1 MFVVRAGRRI
11 VGIVSSLAPKRDG
24 HASPHQRRNYAIIRG
39 VGGNDMATSSIT
51 ANFKAD
57 ESRAVNAL
65 SSGIAAVF
73 RKIAPVDARAVLF
86 GSRARGDANQDSDWD
101 VLVLL
106 GKDRI
111 TASDQDN
118 IAYPIHEIGWEIDEM
133 VNPVMYTMRE
143 WESKRGTPF
152 YENVTREGVAL

>member
-1 MFVVRAGRRI
+1 
-11 VGIVSSLAPKRDG
+11 
-24 HASPHQRRNYAIIRG
+24 
-39 VGGNDMATSSIT
+39 MATSSIT
-51 ANFKAD
+51 ANFKAN
-57 ESRAVNAL
+57 EARAANAL
-65 SSGIAAVF
+65 VSGIAAVF
-73 RKIAPVDARAVLF
+73 RKIAPVDAKAVLF
-86 GSRARGDANQDSDWD
+86 GSRARGDARQDSDWD

-118 IAYPIHEIGWEIDEM
+118 VAYPIHEIGWEINEM

-152 YENVTREGVAL
+152 YENVMKEGIAL

>member
-1 MFVVRAGRRI
+1 MAISSIMVDTKANEVRA
-11 VGIVSSLAPKRDG
+11 VDALA
-24 HASPHQRRNYAIIRG
+24 
-39 VGGNDMATSSIT
+39 
-51 ANFKAD
+51 
-57 ESRAVNAL
+57 
-65 SSGIAAVF
+65 SGIAAVF
-73 RKIAPVDARAVLF
+73 RKIAPVDAKAVLF
-86 GSRARGDANQDSDWD
+86 GSRARGDASKDSDWD

-118 IAYPIHEIGWEIDEM
+118 VAYPIHEIGWEIDEM

-152 YENVTREGVAL
+152 YEHVMREGIEL

>member
-1 MFVVRAGRRI
+1 MWYNMRRKENYMAISSIMVDTKANEVRA
-11 VGIVSSLAPKRDG
+11 VDALA
-24 HASPHQRRNYAIIRG
+24 
-39 VGGNDMATSSIT
+39 
-51 ANFKAD
+51 
-57 ESRAVNAL
+57 
-65 SSGIAAVF
+65 SGIAAVF
-73 RKIAPVDARAVLF
+73 RKIAPVDAKAVLF
-86 GSRARGDANQDSDWD
+86 GSRARGDASKDSDWD

-118 IAYPIHEIGWEIDEM
+118 VAYPIHEIGWEIDEM

-152 YENVTREGVAL
+152 YENVMREGIEL